1 MPLRDRDTADTI
13 QRLQAATWGG
23 SIGILLGMFVGI
35 ALEDKFG
42 WPLLPSMVGAAAAIG
57 VWIYAIVR
65 FITLGGGRAARAIYN
80 PSGSSTPYAH
90 SYSQAESMVA
100 QGDYRNAAT
109 LYRDYIKADP
119 TDGEACLRLA
129 RLLRDHLRRYDEAAR
144 WFRAA
149 RQRGKQSSRG
159 ELLITRELIEM
170 ALAQQHDPPRAAP
183 ELARLVEHFP
193 GTPEARWAREE
204 LAEIRKRIAGS

>member
-1 MPLRDRDTADTI
+1 MPLRDRDTADDI
-13 QRLQAATWGG
+13 QRLQTLAWSG
-23 SIGILLGMFVGI
+23 IGLILGMLLG
-35 ALEDKFG
+35 ALLSDKFD
-42 WPLLPSMVGAAAAIG
+42 WPLLPSMVGAAVVLAG
-57 VWIYAIVR
+57 GIYAITR
-65 FITLGGGRAARAIYN
+65 LITVGAGRAAGTIHN

-109 LYRDYIKADP
+109 LYREYINADP

-149 RQRGKQSSRG
+149 RQRGKHLSRG
-159 ELLITRELIEM
+159 ELVITRELIEM
-170 ALAQQHDPPRAAP
+170 ALAQQHDPPRATP
-183 ELARLVEHFP
+183 ELARLAERFP

-204 LAEIRKRIAGS
+204 LAEIRKQIDAS

>member
-1 MPLRDRDTADTI
+1 MPLRDRDTADDI
-13 QRLQAATWGG
+13 QRLQTLAWSGVG
-23 SIGILLGMFVGI
+23 LILGMLLG
-35 ALEDKFG
+35 ALLSDKFG
-42 WPLLPSMVGAAAAIG
+42 WPLLPSMVGAAVVLAG
-57 VWIYAIVR
+57 GIYAITR
-65 FITLGGGRAARAIYN
+65 LITVGAGRAAGTIHN

-90 SYSQAESMVA
+90 SYSLAESMVA

-109 LYRDYIKADP
+109 LYRDYINADP

-149 RQRGKQSSRG
+149 RQCKQSSRG

-170 ALAQQHDPPRAAP
+170 ALAQQHDPPRATP
-183 ELARLVEHFP
+183 ELARLAQRFP

-204 LAEIRKRIAGS
+204 LADIRKRIAEP

>member
-1 MPLRDRDTADTI
+1 
-13 QRLQAATWGG
+13 
-23 SIGILLGMFVGI
+23 
-35 ALEDKFG
+35 
-42 WPLLPSMVGAAAAIG
+42 
-57 VWIYAIVR
+57 
-65 FITLGGGRAARAIYN
+65 
-80 PSGSSTPYAH
+80 
-90 SYSQAESMVA
+90 MVA

-109 LYRDYIKADP
+109 LYRDYIKANP

-129 RLLRDHLRRYDEAAR
+129 RLLRDHLGRYDEAAH

-149 RQRGKQSSRG
+149 RQSGKQSSRG

-170 ALAQQHDPPRAAP
+170 ALAQQRDPPRAAP
-183 ELARLVEHFP
+183 ELARLVERFP

>member
-1 MPLRDRDTADTI
+1 MPLRDRDTADDI
-13 QRLQAATWGG
+13 QRLQTLAWSGVG
-23 SIGILLGMFVGI
+23 LILGMLLG
-35 ALEDKFG
+35 ALLSDKFG
-42 WPLLPSMVGAAAAIG
+42 WPLLPSMVGAAIVIAAG
-57 VWIYAIVR
+57 IYAITR
-65 FITLGGGRAARAIYN
+65 LITVGAGRAAGIIHN

-109 LYRDYIKADP
+109 LYRDYINADP

-149 RQRGKQSSRG
+149 RQRGKQSLRV

-170 ALAQQHDPPRAAP
+170 ALAQQHDPPRATP
-183 ELARLVEHFP
+183 ELARLAQRFP

-204 LAEIRKRIAGS
+204 LADIRKRIAEP